1 MLISRRT
8 ALLGTAAVA
17 SLAAPVAM
25 AEWRAAPDPLLD
37 LEEAWHRQ
45 RHYACYEQPGE
56 TDKERDPAFEDLY
69 EIEKRI
75 IRTNARSPAGIAVKL
90 RLWAHCALADPANTE
105 DMSLDEG
112 IVTSALR
119 DAERL
124 SGRAVS

>member
-1 MLISRRT
+1 MLLSRRT

-17 SLAAPVAM
+17 SLAAPLAA
-25 AEWRAAPDPLLD
+25 AEYLSRDEPLLV
-37 LEEAWHRQ
+37 LERQCRVQ

-56 TDKERDPAFEDLY
+56 TDKERAPAFDALY

-75 IRTNARSPAGIAVKL
+75 IRTPARSPAGMAVKL
-90 RLWAHCALADPANTE
+90 RLWAHCTMADPSNTE

-124 SGRAVS
+124 AGRSS

>member
-1 MLISRRT
+1 MLTRRS

-25 AEWRAAPDPLLD
+25 AGYLNRDEPLLA
-37 LEEAWHRQ
+37 LERRWHVQ
-45 RHYACYEQPGE
+45 RHYACYEQPGD
-56 TDKERDPAFEDLY
+56 TDEEREPAFDALY

-75 IRTNARSPAGIAVKL
+75 IRTNARSPAGMAVKL
-90 RLWAHCALADPANTE
+90 RLWAHCALADPSNTE

-124 SGRAVS
+124 SGEASS